1 MSSFAVGDIEH
12 TSSSEALTDESEEE
26 TDQWTE
32 EIERGNKEIE
42 KAIYHSSKE
51 FFDNAP
57 KRWVQRCVFYNKNKT
72 HIEVPCIDLDNGNV
86 VCTRDMLKD
95 MFTIE
100 LEQVKND
107 IEVWEEWGTVFPHAI
122 DVYRRM
128 VHSEVLIPK
137 NKEEKHQVLKQ
148 MVEEHGIACETADPK
163 KIDSVLFSNWNSGC
177 LHFLTHSVEK
187 ANIVLDVFVRNK
199 LHIAILTFAKE
210 VKKGER
216 LYINRFRHFMPTK
229 MCFSLCNKRSY
240 DEHPILSSWTTVR
253 NYCARLTFQVK
264 QNQELDNVLVQYLG
278 TVPNYLHNVVASLL
292 LKYLFG
298 HYTVTNTCEEFMK
311 NLKHHPGLM
320 KKFGNT
326 LRNILVKKIYKLW
339 ALEKSVL
346 GKEMHVKHRTRLSGI
361 G

>member
-1 MSSFAVGDIEH
+1 MSSFAVGNIEED
-12 TSSSEALTDESEEE
+12 TSSSDALSYESEE
-26 TDQWTE
+26 TDQWVE

-42 KAIYHSSKE
+42 RAIYHSSRE

-72 HIEVPCIDLDNGNV
+72 HVKEPCIDLDNGNV

-107 IEVWEEWGTVFPHAI
+107 IEDWEEWGTVFPHAI

-128 VHSEVLIPK
+128 VHSEVIPK
-137 NKEEKHQVLKQ
+137 TKEEKIKVLKQ
-148 MVEEHGIACETADPK
+148 MVEQHGIVCETTDPK
-163 KIDSVLFSNWNSGC
+163 KFDRVIFSNWNSGC
-177 LHFLTHSVEK
+177 THFLTHSVEK
-187 ANIVLDVFVRNK
+187 ANIMLDHFIRDK
-199 LHIAILTFAKE
+199 KHIAILTFATD

-229 MCFSLCNKRSY
+229 MCFSLCKARSY

-253 NYCARLTFQVK
+253 NYCARLAFQMK
-264 QNQELDNVLVQYLG
+264 QNQELDKVLVQYLG
-278 TVPNYLHNVVASLL
+278 TVPGYLHNVVASLL
-292 LKYLFG
+292 LKYLFN
-298 HYTVTNTCEEFMK
+298 HFTVTNTCEEFMK

-320 KKFGNT
+320 KKFGNA

-346 GKEMHVKHRTRLSGI
+346 GKAMHVNHKTLLNGI